1 MSPDCKTEL
10 LNFNTDNSPLLD
22 NSVKTMTINDDGEVF
37 FGTDQGLISYRGKAT
52 PGGSTNT
59 DVTVYPNPVRPGYD
73 GYVGIKGL
81 VEDAL
86 VKITTVDGSFV
97 TELIAEGGQAV
108 WDCTTVDGKKVLPGI
123 YLVFVSTVKGTE
135 RYVTKILIMN

>member
-1 MSPDCKTEL
+1 M

-123 YLVFVSTVKGTE
+123 YLVFVSTVRGTE